1 VGNGSGVPGDR
12 LLWSLPFDNGTA
24 EFNEGETLSGLTSG
38 AQAVIVSYVTNAGDW
53 GAGTAAGQL
62 TLKLEN
68 ITFTFQNN
76 EVIEDDGASPG
87 SARVNGTATLLYP
100 NPRVTVSLQ
109 NPLDSVQGIEMF
121 ICDENDYLEATPTCS
136 SQQNCDPAIT
146 GCEKLYEPQGTSFA
160 CDIGEVTDP
169 QDEHY
174 GCASVAYYSALD
186 AIPPTGSFRPLF
198 QIKYGVKPGVP
209 TGSINQVPVIE
220 TLVDGSGSRI
230 YGEGVDG
237 AFDIFCTDDAQCDD
251 GLYCTGIS
259 TCVGSSCLP
268 GTDPCLSVPDTCC
281 DEALDLC
288 VFNPGDVDCD
298 NISDGLDN
306 CPDTY
311 NPTQDDTL
319 PPQGNNIGD
328 ACDCE
333 GNFDC
338 DQDVDGTDA
347 SDFKDDFG
355 RSMFLNPCTNPL
367 PCNGDFDCDSDVD
380 GTDARV
386 FKEDFGRSM
395 FQDPC
400 PSCVQG
406 TWCSYP

>member
-1 VGNGSGVPGDR
+1 V
-12 LLWSLPFDNGTA
+12 
-24 EFNEGETLSGLTSG
+24 
-38 AQAVIVSYVTNAGDW
+38 
-53 GAGTAAGQL
+53 
-62 TLKLEN
+62 
-68 ITFTFQNN
+68 
-76 EVIEDDGASPG
+76 
-87 SARVNGTATLLYP
+87 LYP

-109 NPLDSVQGIEMF
+109 NPQDSVQGIELF
-121 ICDENDYLEATPTCS
+121 ICDDNDYLEATPTCAI
-136 SQQNCDPAIT
+136 QNCDPVIA
-146 GCEKLYEPQGTSFA
+146 GCEKLYEPEGTSFA

-169 QDEHY
+169 MDEHY
-174 GCASVAYYSALD
+174 GCASVAYFSALD
-186 AIPPTGSFRPLF
+186 VIPATGSFRPLF
-198 QIKYGVKPGVP
+198 EIKYGVKPGVP
-209 TGSINQVPVIE
+209 TGSINQVPEIE
-220 TLVDGSGSRI
+220 TIVDGSGSRI
-230 YGEGVDG
+230 YGEGIDG
-237 AFDIFCTDDAQCDD
+237 TFDIFCTDDAQCDD
-251 GLYCTGIS
+251 GLYCTGVS

-281 DEALDLC
+281 DEASDAC
-288 VFNPGDVDCD
+288 VFTPGDVDCD

-319 PPQGNNIGD
+319 PPQGNGLGD

-338 DQDVDGTDA
+338 DGDVDGSDA

-355 RSMFLNPCTNPL
+355 RSMFLNPCTNPI